1 MAFYS
6 IGDKFFLFWI
16 EQGIREK
23 FLASG
28 NISSSKAVFVMSSN
42 SISGELEHILPQLRA
57 YARSRVFNV
66 DDADDLVSKTCVRV
80 LERQSQFD
88 VAKPLIAWAIQIM
101 KNINID
107 DYRKIRPEVSE
118 IDPNQPDVSSNP
130 STLIDIS
137 RLIYKLPIEQ
147 REVLVLSGIG
157 YRYKEIAEKINIP
170 TGTVMSRLKRGRD
183 ALYELMN
190 ADE

>member
-16 EQGIREK
+16 EQCIREK

-28 NISSSKAVFVMSSN
+28 NISSSKAVFVMRSN

-57 YARSRVFNV
+57 YSRSRLPNI

-80 LERQSQFD
+80 LERQAQFD
-88 VAKPLIAWAIQIM
+88 PAKPLIAWAIQIM

-107 DYRKIRPEVSE
+107 DYRKLRPEVGE
-118 IDPNQPDVSSNP
+118 VDPNLPDVNSNP
-130 STLIDIS
+130 NTLIDIS
-137 RLIYKLPIEQ
+137 RLIYQLPLEQ

-157 YRYKEIAEKINIP
+157 YRYKEIAERVNIP
-170 TGTVMSRLKRGRD
+170 PGTVMSRLKRGRD

>member
-1 MAFYS
+1 MRV
-6 IGDKFFLFWI
+6 KFFLFWI
-16 EQGIREK
+16 ERVFHEK
-23 FLASG
+23 FLTSG

-42 SISGELEHILPQLRA
+42 SISGELEQILPQLRA
-57 YARSRVFNV
+57 YSRSRLQNI

-80 LERQSQFD
+80 LERQAQFD
-88 VAKPLIAWAIQIM
+88 IAKPLIAWAIQIM

-107 DYRKIRPEVSE
+107 DYRKLKPEVGE

-130 STLIDIS
+130 NTLIDIS
-137 RLIYKLPIEQ
+137 RLIYQLPIEQ

-157 YRYKEIAEKINIP
+157 YRYKEIAEKVNIP
-170 TGTVMSRLKRGRD
+170 PGTVMSRLKRGRD

>member
-1 MAFYS
+1 
-6 IGDKFFLFWI
+6 
-16 EQGIREK
+16 
-23 FLASG
+23 
-28 NISSSKAVFVMSSN
+28 MSSN

-57 YARSRVFNV
+57 YSRSRLPNI

-80 LERQSQFD
+80 LERQAQFNP
-88 VAKPLIAWAIQIM
+88 AKPLIAWAIQIM

-107 DYRKIRPEVSE
+107 DYRKQKPMTEQ
-118 IDPNQPDVSSNP
+118 IDPNMSDVPSNP
-130 STLIDIS
+130 NTLIDIS
-137 RLIYKLPIEQ
+137 RLIHQLPFEQ

-157 YRYKEIAEKINIP
+157 YRYREIAEKVNIP
-170 TGTVMSRLKRGRD
+170 PGTVMSRLKRGRD